1 MTNLVAG
8 HWKKW
13 MLHAVL
19 RVHFLRSFCDVYLL
33 RNRSE

>member
-8 HWKKW
+8 HWKKL
-13 MLHAVL
+13 MLHAV
-19 RVHFLRSFCDVYLL
+19 RVDFLRSFCDVYLL